1 MKIQQKF
8 LSSTKGKSGG
18 EHKKWATLRE
28 SWEFGYLH
36 YTEDRLRYAL
46 QSLHLAITPSVR
58 ELNRL
63 WRCLVA
69 FTIYNT
75 LANTESLMSYLV
87 WRIFVNKTGTL
98 HIFYF
103 FFSPLSWLYAL
114 FTCEIFFC
122 QPPSLKRRS
131 EATTTIRVV
140 QLWQRQ
146 TKPEYMYF
154 CSRQPI
160 AYQRYKTQHFWYNA
174 NLNKNISGHTHQS
187 TGDCAWTASKYP
199 VSRLKNRK

>member
-8 LSSTKGKSGG
+8 LSSTKGKTGG

-103 FFSPLSWLYAL
+103 FFPPLSWLYAL
-114 FTCEIFFC
+114 FTCEIFFL
-122 QPPSLKRRS
+122 S
-131 EATTTIRVV
+131 TTIP
-140 QLWQRQ
+140 QEKKWSHNNNKGLQFWQRQ
-146 TKPEYMYF
+146 TKPEYF

-160 AYQRYKTQHFWYNA
+160 AYQRYKTVNTFDTMQIWI
-174 NLNKNISGHTHQS
+174 KTSGVIHINQQVFVHGQLQNT
-187 TGDCAWTASKYP
+187 
-199 VSRLKNRK
+199 R

>member
-8 LSSTKGKSGG
+8 LSSTKGKTGG

-28 SWEFGYLH
+28 SWEFGNLH

-98 HIFYF
+98 PVHIFYLIF
-103 FFSPLSWLYAL
+103 FPSQLIVCTIYMWN
-114 FTCEIFFC
+114 FFC

-160 AYQRYKTQHFWYNA
+160 AYQRYKTVNTFD
-174 NLNKNISGHTHQS
+174 TMQS
-187 TGDCAWTASKYP
+187 WI
-199 VSRLKNRK
+199 

>member
-8 LSSTKGKSGG
+8 LSSTKGKTGG

-46 QSLHLAITPSVR
+46 QSLHLAITPSVK

-75 LANTESLMSYLV
+75 LANTESLNMSYLV
-87 WRIFVNKTGTL
+87 WENFR
-98 HIFYF
+98 
-103 FFSPLSWLYAL
+103 
-114 FTCEIFFC
+114 
-122 QPPSLKRRS
+122 
-131 EATTTIRVV
+131 
-140 QLWQRQ
+140 
-146 TKPEYMYF
+146 
-154 CSRQPI
+154 
-160 AYQRYKTQHFWYNA
+160 
-174 NLNKNISGHTHQS
+174 
-187 TGDCAWTASKYP
+187 
-199 VSRLKNRK
+199 